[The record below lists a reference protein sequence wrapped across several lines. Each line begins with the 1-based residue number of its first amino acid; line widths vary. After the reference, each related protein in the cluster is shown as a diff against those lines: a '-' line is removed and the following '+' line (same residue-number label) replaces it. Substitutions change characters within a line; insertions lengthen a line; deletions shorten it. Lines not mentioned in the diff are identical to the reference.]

1 MRWQAGIR
9 KRQEEKAALAKGLK
23 SKAEE
28 DPFIRFAAAHKTH
41 TYIYSPSRCPLPLS
55 LSLRRETRPSI
66 LWNTGSRLENAKEAA
81 KAADGQADKG
91 QKEKDKETDKEKAKN
106 GQLKRSELENAA

>member
-1 MRWQAGIR
+1 M
-9 KRQEEKAALAKGLK
+9 
-23 SKAEE
+23 S
-28 DPFIRFAAAHKTH
+28 
-41 TYIYSPSRCPLPLS
+41 LPLS
-55 LSLRRETRPSI
+55 FSLRRETRPSI
-66 LWNTGSRLENAKEAA
+66 LWNTGSRLENAKEAAEAA